1 MDRAGIEAAVIEILA
16 AQLLLPPSEVAPD
29 ARVDDLGLDS
39 LGKVEAIFALEER
52 FGIRVPAI
60 SSWRREVC
68 GDLTSVF
75 DFQVPRQPEPLRC
88 PEPTG
93 DQRVRWK
100 PQPPVRAGGSG

>member
-52 FGIRVPAI
+52 FGISVPFNANQP
-60 SSWRREVC
+60 
-68 GDLTSVF
+68 DQPDF
-75 DFQVPRQPEPLRC
+75 DFQSVGSIVAGVERLLPE
-88 PEPTG
+88 
-93 DQRVRWK
+93 
-100 PQPPVRAGGSG
+100 